1 MNKLP
6 HAENAYWTGLRTG
19 MKLGARNEQDASY
32 RAGRDAEICQV
43 LRWLESIDMRYSSRP
58 AFSILVGIISEL
70 KDNVHWKEWE

>member
-19 MKLGARNEQDASY
+19 MKLGARDEQDASY

-43 LRWLESIDMRYSSRP
+43 LRWLESWEGSKM
-58 AFSILVGIISEL
+58 GIREIAEFL
-70 KDNVHWKEWE
+70 KLNVHWKEWE